1 MNLLIILGF
10 LILLNAVFAMSE
22 IAVVSSRRA
31 RLQRM
36 VDEKRPGAEV
46 AMALHAQPSTF
57 LSTIQVGITTVGVL
71 AGAIGEAALVD
82 PLAQQLGQWPLL
94 APYARGI
101 ALACMVMSITYV
113 SVVVGELVPKRL
125 GLLKPEAT
133 AAIIARPMHWLSR
146 VARPLVWLLSASSD
160 LILRLLRLNS
170 GNEPPVTDAEIE
182 VLMEQGAEAGIF
194 HASEQGIVANVLR
207 LDQQRVLAIMT
218 PRKDLEYIDLEDEDS
233 ELRQVLAQAEHHRV
247 VVCRGG
253 LDQVVGALIVSDLL
267 KPALEGKALNIEA
280 AVRQPLYVPESVTTT
295 QLLEQFR
302 KVRSEYALIVDEY
315 GALQGLVTVTDVLKS
330 IVGEIPDEGEPQV
343 LDIAA
348 REDGSWLV
356 DGSVSVERFCDVTER
371 DELPGQDEG
380 DFHTMAGFVL
390 HVLGRIPAVAEV
402 FEVEGLRIE
411 VVDMDGN
418 RVDKLLVTPLPAE
431 QASGASD

>member
-1 MNLLIILGF
+1 MNLLIILGL
-10 LILLNAVFAMSE
+10 LILLNAIFAMSE
-22 IAVVSSRRA
+22 IAVVSSRKA

-36 VDEKRPGAEV
+36 VDEKRPGAAV

-71 AGAIGEAALVD
+71 AGAIGESAVVD
-82 PLAQQLGQWPLL
+82 PLALHLEQLPLL
-94 APYARGI
+94 APYAHAI
-101 ALACMVMSITYV
+101 ALTVMVVSITYV

-125 GLLKPEAT
+125 GLLKPEVT
-133 AAIIARPMHWLSR
+133 AALIARPMHWLSR
-146 VARPLVWLLSASSD
+146 AARPLVWLLSASSD
-160 LILRLLRLNS
+160 LILRLLRLNT

-182 VLMEQGAEAGIF
+182 VLMGQGAEAGIF
-194 HASEQGIVANVLR
+194 HASEREIVANVLR
-207 LDQQRVLAIMT
+207 LDQQRVPVIMT
-218 PRKDLEYIDLEDEDS
+218 PRKDLEYIDLEDDDAT
-233 ELRQVLAQAEHHRV
+233 LRQALAQAEHHRV

-253 LDQVVGALIVSDLL
+253 LDQVTGVLIVSDLL
-267 KPALEGKALNIEA
+267 KPALEGRALNIES

-330 IVGEIPDEGEPQV
+330 IVGEIPDEGEPEV
-343 LDIAA
+343 VDIIT

-356 DGSVSVERFCDVTER
+356 DGSVSVERFCDVTSR
-371 DELPGQDEG
+371 DELPGQAEG
-380 DFHTMAGFVL
+380 EFHTMAGFVL
-390 HVLGRIPAVAEV
+390 HVLGRIPAVAET
-402 FEVEGLRIE
+402 FEAAGLRFE

-418 RVDKLLVTPLPAE
+418 RVDKLLITPLPTHAV
-431 QASGASD
+431 QAPSD